1 MDIVN
6 QVNLNMTAWS
16 VVKIA
21 VIIGL
26 VIYLIFAFIVMKQ
39 VNLMTETLEIDF
51 EKPIKVV
58 AIAHFIYAL
67 FVLIFALFV

>member
-1 MDIVN
+1 MEIVN
-6 QVNLNMTAWS
+6 QINLDTS
-16 VVKIA
+16 VWAIIKIA

-26 VIYLIFAFIVMKQ
+26 VIYAIFAFIVMKQ

-51 EKPIKVV
+51 ERPIKAV
-58 AIAHFIYAL
+58 ATLHFIFAL

>member
-1 MDIVN
+1 MEIAN
-6 QVNLNMTAWS
+6 QVNFNAPVWLI
-16 VVKIA
+16 VKIA
-21 VIIGL
+21 AVIGL

-39 VNLMTETLEIDF
+39 VNLMTETLEVDF

-58 AIAHFIYAL
+58 ATLPFIFAI

>member
-1 MDIVN
+1 MEIVN
-6 QVNLNMTAWS
+6 QISLDTS
-16 VVKIA
+16 VWAIIKIA

-26 VIYLIFAFIVMKQ
+26 VIYAIFAFIVMKQ

-51 EKPIKVV
+51 ERPIKAV
-58 AIAHFIYAL
+58 ATLHFIFAL